1 MQLVSHAY
9 NRHRQLAGNHVQ
21 AGHTLEILQTLFLH
35 AVAVIFLVVK
45 AAQEIL
51 DSDVRPIDIVT
62 CALVGGVDRYAC
74 EWLTMASL
82 SRIGSSVCRWFCC

>member
-1 MQLVSHAY
+1 MA
-9 NRHRQLAGNHVQ
+9 A
-21 AGHTLEILQTLFLH
+21 
-35 AVAVIFLVVK
+35 IFLDVK

-62 CALVGGVDRYAC
+62 FALVVGVYRYAC

-82 SRIGSSVCRWFCC
+82 PRIGSSSVQMVLLLVYWPLRWKIHCSNVRFCLDYQL